1 MVAPSQDQ
9 PGHGSVALPNSGHG
23 AQRVG
28 NVFDG
33 LQLHSLPDGRISRA
47 PRSVAG
53 ANQFQGL
60 GGRRAPIQPAH
71 RTGPFAQ
78 KATTAHPT
86 VAKSPGLGFGPETT
100 RPAGAKSGQTPPE
113 ALSITNKEASPL
125 SRNISPQQ
133 LSKGSPMKTSP
144 PKIERLTK
152 RHAGQTYPLD
162 SAEKPPIFKKQAD

>member
-9 PGHGSVALPNSGHG
+9 PGHGSVALPDSGHG

-60 GGRRAPIQPAH
+60 GGRRTTKKHAH

-113 ALSITNKEASPL
+113 ALPITNKAASPL

-152 RHAGQTYPLD
+152 RHSGQSRNSD
-162 SAEKPPIFKKQAD
+162 VSCFGPII